1 MKTRSLVLLPLR
13 SNEIDINNKG
23 IGYLLELVSRSE
35 EREEELRLLLLVLS
49 EEERLSVF
57 PPETLLRL
65 ELLLRL
71 GPEVLLLRPELLP
84 RLVEVLLLSERLF
97 LPDEELLPLP
107 DGRLS
112 FLLLVLELLLSQLGR
127 LAVVLLPP
135 VGLRSDS
142 GRTDVEGREELPG
155 RVVVP
160 GRVDVP
166 GREL

>member
-1 MKTRSLVLLPLR
+1 M
-13 SNEIDINNKG
+13 
-23 IGYLLELVSRSE
+23 SRSE

-65 ELLLRL
+65 

-84 RLVEVLLLSERLF
+84 QLVEVLLLSERLF

-112 FLLLVLELLLSQLGR
+112 FLLLVLELLLSRLGR

-160 GRVDVP
+160 GRVAVPGRVDVP

>member
-1 MKTRSLVLLPLR
+1 MKNRSLVLLPLR

-65 ELLLRL
+65 ELL
-71 GPEVLLLRPELLP
+71 PLL
-84 RLVEVLLLSERLF
+84 
-97 LPDEELLPLP
+97 

-112 FLLLVLELLLSQLGR
+112 FLLLVLELLLSRLGR

-160 GRVDVP
+160 GRVAVPGRVDVP

>member
-1 MKTRSLVLLPLR
+1 M
-13 SNEIDINNKG
+13 
-23 IGYLLELVSRSE
+23 SRSE

-65 ELLLRL
+65 ELLL
-71 GPEVLLLRPELLP
+71 LRPELLP

-97 LPDEELLPLP
+97 LPDEELLPLL

-112 FLLLVLELLLSQLGR
+112 FLLLVLELLLSRLGR

-160 GRVDVP
+160 GRVAVPGRVDVP

>member
-1 MKTRSLVLLPLR
+1 M
-13 SNEIDINNKG
+13 
-23 IGYLLELVSRSE
+23 SRSE

-71 GPEVLLLRPELLP
+71 PELLP

-97 LPDEELLPLP
+97 LPDEELLPLL

-112 FLLLVLELLLSQLGR
+112 FLLLVLELLLSRLGR

-160 GRVDVP
+160 GRVAVPGRVDVP

>member
-1 MKTRSLVLLPLR
+1 M
-13 SNEIDINNKG
+13 
-23 IGYLLELVSRSE
+23 SRSE

-71 GPEVLLLRPELLP
+71 GPEVLP

-97 LPDEELLPLP
+97 LPDEELLPLL

-112 FLLLVLELLLSQLGR
+112 FLLLVLELLLSRLGR

-160 GRVDVP
+160 GRVAVPGRVDVP

>member
-1 MKTRSLVLLPLR
+1 M
-13 SNEIDINNKG
+13 
-23 IGYLLELVSRSE
+23 SRSE

-71 GPEVLLLRPELLP
+71 GPEVLP

-97 LPDEELLPLP
+97 LPDEELLPLL

-112 FLLLVLELLLSQLGR
+112 FLLLVLELLLSRLGR

-142 GRTDVEGREELPG
+142 GRTDVEGRDELPG

-160 GRVDVP
+160 GRVAVPGRVDVP

>member
-1 MKTRSLVLLPLR
+1 M
-13 SNEIDINNKG
+13 
-23 IGYLLELVSRSE
+23 SRSE

-57 PPETLLRL
+57 PPETIAPVRTTATA
-65 ELLLRL
+65 RT
-71 GPEVLLLRPELLP
+71 GSTATATGTAAPASGNVT
-84 RLVEVLLLSERLF
+84 STERLF
-97 LPDEELLPLP
+97 LPDEELLPLL

-112 FLLLVLELLLSQLGR
+112 FLLLVLELLLSRLGR

>member
-1 MKTRSLVLLPLR
+1 M
-13 SNEIDINNKG
+13 
-23 IGYLLELVSRSE
+23 SRSE
-35 EREEELRLLLLVLS
+35 EREVELRLLLLVLS

-71 GPEVLLLRPELLP
+71 GPEVLP

-97 LPDEELLPLP
+97 LPDEELLPLL

-112 FLLLVLELLLSQLGR
+112 FLLLVLELLLSRLGR

-160 GRVDVP
+160 GRVAVPGRVDVP

>member
-1 MKTRSLVLLPLR
+1 M
-13 SNEIDINNKG
+13 
-23 IGYLLELVSRSE
+23 
-35 EREEELRLLLLVLS
+35 
-49 EEERLSVF
+49 
-57 PPETLLRL
+57 
-65 ELLLRL
+65 
-71 GPEVLLLRPELLP
+71 
-84 RLVEVLLLSERLF
+84 EVLLLSERLF

-112 FLLLVLELLLSQLGR
+112 FLLLVLELLLSRLGR

-160 GRVDVP
+160 GRVAVPGRVDVP

>member
-1 MKTRSLVLLPLR
+1 M
-13 SNEIDINNKG
+13 
-23 IGYLLELVSRSE
+23 SRSE

-71 GPEVLLLRPELLP
+71 GPEVLP

-97 LPDEELLPLP
+97 LPDEELLPLL

-112 FLLLVLELLLSQLGR
+112 FLLLVLELLLSRLGR

-155 RVVVP
+155 RVAVP